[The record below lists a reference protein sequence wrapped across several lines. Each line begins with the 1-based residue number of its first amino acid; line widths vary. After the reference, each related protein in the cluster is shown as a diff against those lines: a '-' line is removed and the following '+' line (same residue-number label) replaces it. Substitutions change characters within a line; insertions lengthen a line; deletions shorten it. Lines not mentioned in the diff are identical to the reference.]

1 MKMKG
6 RERKRKA
13 KMPLPSTF
21 AKGFESR
28 VFGLD
33 KSKPIILNPSKIAE
47 AVTVKM
53 RPIRNWI
60 KILFCCPKMRPEI
73 TEDNTNIQAN
83 EQTKAA
89 TLMFELKAEA
99 EL

>member
-1 MKMKG
+1 MKAAKDTG
-6 RERKRKA
+6 KRRCRC
-13 KMPLPSTF
+13 LSTF

-33 KSKPIILNPSKIAE
+33 KSKPMILNPSKIAE

-83 EQTKAA
+83 EHTKAA
-89 TLMFELKAEA
+89 TLMFELKSRGRG
-99 EL
+99 